1 MKKWKFR
8 IALAAN
14 ILAGLLPF
22 FLWRMGIWLD
32 LPMVLF
38 GFAGMAVLN
47 YFFSRS
53 WWQTAL
59 LGLPLL
65 LLYPA
70 FCYNGGMMYYYRIS
84 DDSMTK
90 ILTELFTYLSAIE
103 IAVTQLAAVI
113 VKAVVEHRKRKKEAK
128 MQGSDI
134 TAEAVN
140 K

>member
-1 MKKWKFR
+1 MKKGRFW
-8 IALAAN
+8 IVLGIN
-14 ILAGLLPF
+14 ILVGILPLP
-22 FLWRMGIWLD
+22 LWRTGCWID
-32 LPMVLF
+32 LFMVMC

-70 FCYNGGMMYYYRIS
+70 FSYNSGMMYYYRIS

-90 ILTELFTYLSAIE
+90 ILAEMFTYLSAIE
-103 IAVTQLAAVI
+103 IAVTQLIAVI
-113 VKAVVEHRKRKKEAK
+113 VKAIVEHRKRKKAEK
-128 MQGSDI
+128 LQISDI